1 MKKLLVTSAALVA
14 LMGVALGA
22 GEKPP
27 AEHVEWMKHVGA
39 ANGAIRKGVDVE
51 KNANMI
57 VEEMKG
63 VAKFWQGRTSD
74 VAAKANADVT
84 AGAQAVAKA
93 AAASDDMGIKAGMK
107 MIGAG
112 CKGCHD
118 VHREK
123 ISDTENLIK

>member
-1 MKKLLVTSAALVA
+1 MKKLLVTSAALLA
-14 LMGVALGA
+14 LLGVAMGA

-27 AEHVEWMKHVGA
+27 ADHVQWMKHLGA

-51 KNANMI
+51 KNANAM

-63 VAKFWQGRTSD
+63 VTTF
-74 VAAKANADVT
+74 
-84 AGAQAVAKA
+84 
-93 AAASDDMGIKAGMK
+93 AASDAAGVSAGMK

>member
-1 MKKLLVTSAALVA
+1 MKKLLITSAALVA
-14 LMGVALGA
+14 VIGMAMA
-22 GEKPP
+22 SEKPS
-27 AEHVEWMKHVGA
+27 ADHVLWMKHLGA
-39 ANGAIRKGVDVE
+39 QNGAIRKGVDVE
-51 KNANMI
+51 KNANAL

-63 VAKFWQGRTSD
+63 VSAFWKGRTSD
-74 VAAKANADVT
+74 VAAKTSADVV
-84 AGAQAVAKA
+84 AGGQAVAKA
-93 AAASDDMGIKAGMK
+93 AAASDAAGVAAGMK

>member
-1 MKKLLVTSAALVA
+1 VKKLLITSAALVA
-14 LMGVALGA
+14 VMGVAMAA

-27 AEHVEWMKHVGA
+27 AEHVQWMKHLGA
-39 ANGAIRKGVDVE
+39 QNGAIRKGVDVE
-51 KNANMI
+51 KNANAI

-63 VAKFWQGRTSD
+63 VTTFWKGRTSD
-74 VAAKANADVT
+74 VAAKANADVI

-93 AAASDDMGIKAGMK
+93 AAASDTAGIAAGSK